1 MNDILVSPSI
11 LAADFA
17 LLGREV
23 ADLEIAGADW
33 IHVDVMDGHFVPN
46 ITFGP
51 QMVKAI
57 RPYTEQP
64 LDVHLMV
71 EDAVRFV
78 PAFVE
83 AGADILT
90 VHAETEKDL
99 VHTIETI
106 HAAGKKAGVA
116 ICPQTPVLALLP
128 VLEAVDMVLI
138 MTVQPGFGG
147 QKMREDCLEK
157 IAQVRQMSGRED
169 LRVQVDGGI
178 DGMNVKRALRKGAD
192 TIVAGSYIFQAKS
205 KATAIASLRRI

>member
-51 QMVKAI
+51 QMVQAI

-64 LDVHLMV
+64 LDVHLMI
-71 EDAVRFV
+71 EDAIRFV
-78 PAFVE
+78 PTFAQ

-90 VHAETEKDL
+90 VHAETEKNL
-99 VHTIETI
+99 VKTIESI
-106 HAAGKKAGVA
+106 HELGKIAGVA

-128 VLEAVDMVLI
+128 VLDVVDMVLI

-157 IAQVRQMSGRED
+157 IAQVRQMSGREE
-169 LRVQVDGGI
+169 LRIQVDGGI
-178 DGMNVKRALRKGAD
+178 DGTNVKRVLRKGAD

-205 KATAIASLRRI
+205 KATAIASLRRR

>member
-99 VHTIETI
+99 VHTIATI

-128 VLEAVDMVLI
+128 VLEVADMVLI

-205 KATAIASLRRI
+205 KAAAIASLRRI

>member
-99 VHTIETI
+99 AQSVATI
-106 HAAGKKAGVA
+106 HGVGKKAGVA

-128 VLEAVDMVLI
+128 VLEVVDMVLI
-138 MTVQPGFGG
+138 MT
-147 QKMREDCLEK
+147 MRIE
-157 IAQVRQMSGRED
+157 
-169 LRVQVDGGI
+169 
-178 DGMNVKRALRKGAD
+178 
-192 TIVAGSYIFQAKS
+192 
-205 KATAIASLRRI
+205 